1 MPSSVPSV
9 RRSRPGLRALVA
21 SLVAILGMGL
31 VTIAPVAAAPATP
44 GPGFTDFVYKPD
56 VDGTGGDDVTSYRNQ
71 SKVWFND
78 GKWWGILFDKGSTAN
93 GTYRIQSF
101 NMATQ
106 AWTTGASAPEVDN
119 RNRSSADALWD
130 GVNLW
135 IVSSYDY
142 KRNWS
147 PSGDVRLFKF
157 SYNTTTHT
165 YSPVDLNGAS
175 AGNFKILASNSPDPG
190 APVKAPGT
198 QAATIT
204 RAPNGALWVSYIQVI
219 DPNAVKPSPANVK
232 VLHSTS
238 LSGST
243 TWTAP
248 FIVPGQGTAP
258 TTDDMAA
265 ISVAGTDGVGVLW
278 SNQTA
283 GEEAFYFA
291 GHKDGDADGTWG
303 ARETA
308 SGGSGTLGADG
319 HISVK
324 TDASGRFIAAVKTN
338 HVTGTDP
345 LIEVLARTGNADAA
359 GTWATHSVSSVN
371 QNGTR
376 PVLVLDSENNEA
388 NVFITDTD
396 AGVGHYLITRRTA
409 PLTTLNFGA
418 AAIGTPF
425 ISSTANGYI
434 NNSTSTKQI
443 TTAASGIIVLA
454 ANIPNR
460 TYLHGCAG
468 SICPLVPVAD
478 FSATPTSGVG
488 PLDVAFTDASTGT
501 PATWAWTFGDGATST
516 LQNPTHTYNPGT
528 YDVSLTVTNA
538 LGTDSVTKSGY
549 ITVSVPPGATYTAI
563 APTRVLD
570 TRHNV
575 GATGPFKANVARD
588 FQVTNGGTIP
598 NNAIAVTGNLTVT
611 AQTAKGYIILA
622 PTAGS
627 NTSTLN
633 FPVNDNRANGVTVA
647 LSGAGKLNAV
657 YKAAAGTSTGL
668 LFDVT
673 GYFVNGG
680 GGASYFPLSP
690 TRVLDTRN
698 GTGTTMFHANTAKD
712 FQVTNGGTIPNT
724 AIAVTGNLTV
734 TAQSAKGF
742 IILAPTAGSNTSTL
756 NFPVNDNRANGVTVA
771 LGAGGKLNAVY
782 KAVSGSTTQLLF
794 DVTGYFLP
802 GTSGASYFP
811 LAPARVLDT
820 RNGTGTTAFHANTAK
835 NFQVTD
841 GAAIPNTATAVTGN
855 LTVTAQTAKGYI
867 ILAPTSGTNTSTLN
881 FPVNDNRAN
890 GVTVALGPSG
900 VLNAVYKASSGQ
912 TTGLLFD
919 VTGYF
924 K

>member
-1 MPSSVPSV
+1 MPSSARSV
-9 RRSRPGLRALVA
+9 RRSRPGLRAIVA
-21 SLVAILGMGL
+21 SLVAILGMGI
-31 VTIAPVAAAPATP
+31 VGVVPVAAVPATP
-44 GPGFTDFVYKPD
+44 GPGFQDYVYKAD
-56 VDGTGGDDVTSYRNQ
+56 TDLSTGGNDVTSFRNQ
-71 SKVWFND
+71 SKLWFND
-78 GKWWGILFDKGSTAN
+78 GRWWGILFDRTTAPN
-93 GTYRIQSF
+93 GTYRIQSL

-106 AWTTGASAPEVDN
+106 TWTTGISDTANPKVDT

-130 GVNLW
+130 GTNLW
-135 IVSSYDY
+135 VVSSHDHG
-142 KRNWS
+142 RNWA
-147 PSGDVRLFKF
+147 PNGDLRFYKY
-157 SYNTTTHT
+157 SYNATTKT
-165 YSPVDLNGAS
+165 YLLASGFPKTIATNGAD
-175 AGNFKILASNSPDPG
+175 PDPVNKVIAASG
-190 APVKAPGT
+190 RK
-198 QAATIT
+198 AATIAKDFDGT
-204 RAPNGALWVSYIQVI
+204 FWVAYVKQI
-219 DPNAVKPSPANVK
+219 DPTVATPAPADVK
-232 VLHSTS
+232 VVHISATGAILAAEATIPNE
-238 LSGST
+238 G
-243 TWTAP
+243 
-248 FIVPGQGTAP
+248 VPT

-265 ISVAGTDGVGVLW
+265 ITTVGTTAGHRGVGVLW

-283 GEEAFYFA
+283 GEEAFYFEA
-291 GHKDGDADGTWG
+291 ATSGTWG

-308 SGGSGTLGADG
+308 FGGSGTLRADG
-319 HISVK
+319 HISLK
-324 TDASGRFIAAVKTN
+324 TDANGRVIAAVKTN
-338 HVTGTDP
+338 RVTGTDP
-345 LIEVLARTGNADAA
+345 LIDVLDRTGDSDAA
-359 GTWATHSVSSVN
+359 GTWSNRIVSSVN

-376 PVLVLDSENNEA
+376 PVLVLDSEADEA
-388 NVFITDTD
+388 NVFITDTS
-396 AGVGHYLITRRTA
+396 GGTGHYVITRRTA
-409 PLTTLNFGA
+409 PLTTLAFGA
-418 AAIGTPF
+418 ASIGIPF
-425 ISSTANGYI
+425 ISSTTNGGI
-434 NNSTSTKQI
+434 NNTTSTKQI
-443 TTAASGIIVLA
+443 TTVTSGIIALA
-454 ANIPNR
+454 ADIPNR

-468 SICPLVPVAD
+468 SVCPVVPVAD

-538 LGTDSVTKSGY
+538 LGTDAVTKSGY
-549 ITVSVPPGATYTAI
+549 ITVAVPPGATYTAI
-563 APTRVLD
+563 PPTRVLD

-575 GATGPFKANVARD
+575 GLTGAFKANVARD

-598 NNAIAVTGNLTVT
+598 NTAIAVTGNLTVT

-657 YKAAAGTSTGL
+657 YKAASGTSTGL

-680 GGASYFPLSP
+680 AGASYFPLSP
-690 TRVLDTRN
+690 TRVLDTRS
-698 GTGTTMFHANTAKD
+698 GTGTTIFHANTAKD
-712 FQVTNGGTIPNT
+712 FQVTNGGSIPNT

-771 LGAGGKLNAVY
+771 LSGTGKLNAVY

-820 RNGTGTTAFHANTAK
+820 RNGTGTTTFHANTAK
-835 NFQVTD
+835 NFQVTNA
-841 GAAIPNTATAVTGN
+841 GSIPNTATAVTGN

-867 ILAPTSGTNTSTLN
+867 ILAPNAGTNTSTLN

-890 GVTVALGPSG
+890 GVTVALSG
-900 VLNAVYKASSGQ
+900 TGQLNAVYKGSSGQ